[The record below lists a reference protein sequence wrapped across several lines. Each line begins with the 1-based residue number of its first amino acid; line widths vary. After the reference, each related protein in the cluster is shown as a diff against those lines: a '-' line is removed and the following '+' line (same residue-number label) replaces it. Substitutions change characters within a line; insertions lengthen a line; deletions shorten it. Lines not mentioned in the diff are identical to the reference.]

1 LTDNND
7 KILEFTP
14 EWIHN
19 NDLFRKLDCNKAK
32 FTKEIKN
39 LLDQDYLQFKQV
51 GNRHYYKRDDS
62 GDNEIGFMGIMKLF
76 EDNQKTELDE
86 IERLTTIGYGIY
98 NVNESGYGQWENT
111 LTNEGKELLDHIQS
125 EVDRAYIVMVRMNY
139 QSKLR
144 VITQR
149 IADERTKR
157 LQQHI
162 DKIMTALTSKYD
174 NKLIKE
180 YFQNHLKRLE
190 FKI

>member
-14 EWIHN
+14 EWIHS

-39 LLDQDYLQFKQV
+39 LLDKDYLQFKQV
-51 GNRHYYKRDDS
+51 GNRYYYKRNDS
-62 GDNEIGFMGIMKLF
+62 GDNEVGFLGIMKVK
-76 EDNQKTELDE
+76 EANQKYELDE
-86 IERLTTIGYGIY
+86 IKKLPTIGYLI
-98 NVNESGYGQWENT
+98 
-111 LTNEGKELLDHIQS
+111 LTQEGKDLLEHVQG
-125 EVDRAYIVMVRMNY
+125 EVDMAYIVMVRMNY
-139 QSKLR
+139 QAKLR

-149 IADERTKR
+149 IADERTKQ
-157 LQQHI
+157 LQNYI
-162 DKIMTALTSKYD
+162 DKIMLELTKKYD

-180 YFQNHLKRLE
+180 YFQNHEKRLE

>member
-1 LTDNND
+1 M
-7 KILEFTP
+7 P
-14 EWIHN
+14 EWISN
-19 NDLFRKLDCNKAK
+19 NDLFRKVGGNKAT

-76 EDNQKTELDE
+76 EDNQKTELDA
-86 IERLTTIGYGIY
+86 IERLTAIGYGIY
-98 NVNESGYGQWENT
+98 NVDESGHGQWENT
-111 LTNEGKELLDHIQS
+111 LTNEGKELLDHIQT
-125 EVDRAYIVMVRMNY
+125 EVDRAYIVIVRMNY

-180 YFQNHLKRLE
+180 YFQNHEKRLD